1 MDDILRSINERHQL
15 YNAYA
20 TPQVD
25 PWQFVR
31 EQQYAPEDTAPNGFG
46 FGDYVSNAYANWQKN
61 RYSTIKDSAL
71 GEYVKADD
79 DQITIEQARDYL
91 QLDRVIQSNL
101 VQLQNDPYNAELNEQ
116 INQLTEQRDQLRDSY
131 DKLLNGGLWNSS
143 LNDRINNLIAR
154 QDFNG
159 AIELMT
165 NASLNDLQQQKDA
178 ALQSASEAQDN
189 IDEYD
194 DKITSDYYRRKS
206 EQPGMDITDIDT
218 WLYKLPGLMGSSA
231 ATLTQTL
238 ISTGGS
244 LAGYAAAGAIGGPVG
259 VTVGLLMGLATTIPA
274 TYSARQAESNAEL
287 YAAYKSKVQAA
298 VEDGKYSDQL
308 LKDAKAEMRKSG
320 EYTEEE
326 INNNDFVYDRL
337 LTGDIELNNIRFDK
351 DRIKSMEGTE
361 DVYNSNMALGVND
374 LVQTAISIVPFGKM
388 AKAVAPIGKLVSKG
402 GKLAENVS
410 KRIDDVAGFGIHGVE
425 SLPRLTRVRKT
436 LDLGGRI
443 MVTSGL
449 EGMEEGQQYLISQR
463 YLDNEFDPDSSI
475 GEAWFRNLGLGARA
489 LFAGLTPFD
498 PLYSDDEEFMENF
511 KGGALLGG
519 LMTGVVGGISTINDT
534 RKQVQADRLL
544 ASVFADKLD
553 QEDRVRKD
561 MLYSKMAK
569 GRKWD
574 RIEEAFTHLENLNLD
589 GLDTQM
595 VHEERERANKL
606 KNIATAPS
614 TIAEAALLKIDPRT
628 DDYDLYVALKDH
640 QTQLLDEAKQINAGA
655 ENSVSK
661 LINGQ
666 EFAQHVD
673 RLAIKIEDRY
683 KQAKQEVPAD
693 IRGALSSFI
702 EFKYRLDADK
712 AIIDQL
718 NSTETKAEDIEKHTP
733 YRTSKSDVI
742 EFKHIVNKDLSK
754 LQKQYD
760 EYTEWLK
767 NFGIK
772 EEDLSVTNIHQ
783 DLTDAVNNAAW
794 TRASQNKAQL
804 EFDIMDKLDPEGIR
818 AKMDKYKTG
827 QIKSEEFIQ
836 RLNDLES
843 GRQIERAVDEGVEVE
858 PEPESNDS
866 TFAEPTPQQEEPAS
880 EPAIEEQSSQ
890 EEQQQSEPEEITAIR
905 GRVTE
910 QRSSLFEQDGT
921 RQVLKKDTPYSEAY
935 AAATQLLEEDFKRD
949 HPNARKY
956 SDMIAK
962 NDLDNK
968 TGELNELKQEAID
981 LRDQM
986 EEELSDNG
994 ETKKAKEL
1002 HDKLVDTIERIR
1014 LNEFSIQA
1022 EQHRLSSPQYQ
1033 SQVVARGQEIS
1044 ALHQQA
1050 LDETEAQRQREIEQ
1064 AREQQIK
1071 RDQQANQ
1078 SVETKESQPIPPVQ
1092 EPDKT
1097 EPAKIEDIPSFAD
1110 IMGELAGDAA
1120 RDAMNQPVEQQP
1132 VQETQPVQPIQEIN
1146 QGQPLTY
1153 DPRLDPY
1160 SHQLVY
1166 KLTVPEQQ
1174 ADGSIRY
1181 VPARYQG
1188 MEEYLNND
1196 DFAEISA
1203 KPDFVE
1209 STRNTTEI
1217 VVRPYRHNNTGAVE
1231 NAIYVTFEYKGKK
1244 YAAIIPTVEYGLRR
1258 NFRSGRYSYEQQ
1270 QYMENNLRRLR
1281 DKITSLYE
1289 QVKKDSNLKLVP
1301 TTIRTNVGLLRNMK
1315 DENRQAIN
1323 RKLTELPFMLF
1334 KDPYQITPDNTRV
1347 SVSTGGRTGYV
1358 RYKDRITSANGMYMG
1373 GAYWE
1378 FDIPNKE
1385 GTGKITKRVLL
1396 NTRNFKGDRDIANL
1410 ILDLVLNN
1418 NNTYTDATGLQTQ
1431 ISPKS
1436 ILSFLVNYGKHTQA
1450 GNNQQRYTQHQLDK
1464 RVEKQFYTEDDGTM
1478 VIGPNRYSPSDLLT
1492 NEAVREQAIQYIM
1505 DNFHWHIDEKA
1516 LTQAY
1521 LGGGLQNPGKDH
1533 RFDGI
1538 EALLKSS
1545 GRDKLVILP
1554 GKIEFTLKDFGLMRD
1569 SNGQIV
1575 TDPNQP
1581 NGISELGWY
1590 IKEGIL
1596 LTDIADELWDANIYI
1611 DDVQL
1616 VDRNREQTIQEAEN
1630 KVEQAAKQSQV
1641 FDLPDG
1647 SGGRVQIDMDDIFSI
1662 LDGTKRKGP
1671 NMTTGAIEDPSL
1683 MQNQDKLNPEQ
1694 AKAWLEETLGI
1705 IPEITQSVIDIT
1717 EAGQAVVGRA
1727 TEDSILLSEEA
1738 PIGTEFHEAWHR
1750 VSQLVISDRER
1761 TKLYKQFNNKH
1772 KTALSDVEIDE
1783 VLAEQFREFMVN
1795 DSARYDFRTKNW
1807 FKRIWNFIRLWART
1821 GQYGLARIYSNIN
1834 RGKYYGLQPNQQN
1847 VERFRRI
1854 YTEGPNLSINGVE
1867 LQNITTIKQLNSITS
1882 SLTYAFFRT
1891 SFTNNNYLD
1900 YTDIDP
1906 REMRFD
1912 RLKLILEAQYTKT
1925 PNPVLKEVIDKFET
1939 VFVPRVASNLKQL
1952 GIRAIDRNEEDTIT
1966 NIEEGAEGVK
1976 IGEHTI
1982 ESMNISV
1989 KDNAPAE
1996 VKFFFQTIPAYIRD
2010 VDGQMIADIDPYTHF
2025 ANFVD
2030 PRIAWINILKD
2041 LHGCRTLT
2049 SMVSKIATKAQ
2060 QGDPFYSAL
2069 LVKLNT
2075 LIKQSVSDDPDI
2087 ATKAEATL
2095 TKLETVITCDINNF
2109 VTVAVNKDRDTDAV
2123 TFVLKDNTVDT
2134 RAISYPKV
2142 WSQYLFNNSRLFKYQ
2157 DDKVVAYSNDTK
2169 HQLDVL
2175 IKNVNKLRD
2184 AFIKNRGILDNNGK
2198 QVDLHNPANLDR
2210 LKDVVVTYF
2219 NTAGIGID
2227 KATINNMLSSGIY
2240 GNPSSSAYE
2249 LMNNFMTSTASF
2261 GGVTKFI
2268 QVLNSIQS
2276 AIKNDGTVGTITING
2291 AAVEPTEIWNNIG
2304 FVKELANFYASTH
2317 ATERSLSH
2325 IGPDNSSYYLVSQ
2338 NNFAKDR
2345 IAELRED
2352 QETVDQLN
2360 AVVYNQHSIVL
2371 DSINKGNKD
2380 LNIETFINFKDNT
2393 SHDTGRD
2400 YFGITDREDYLAK
2413 MTAVLNDRL
2422 IFPTV
2427 ADKKTYHFIRGVK
2440 LPHERIRFNR
2450 TDRGTFIQ
2458 YGDQALDI
2466 LLGYCED
2473 ELNRVELTLRQID
2486 DNPDHVKII
2495 DGKEVHINEDGSIN
2509 DDWLEP
2515 SRRIKNYHTP
2525 NKWKDANGKTHTIEG
2540 NGARF
2545 LFLTGIYTAERTAD
2559 GKVKA
2564 KFVSFNDPKKSA
2576 LENLQ
2581 TAKDYFFNASPETKK
2596 AFLNS
2601 ILNKRIKE
2609 EVETAKQYGLL
2620 TSNDNNDIW
2629 SIRNSLFD
2637 TNQVASRR
2645 NYYQQIDPT
2654 NAEGYAVYDLL
2665 ADYTI
2670 NSIISV
2676 MEVEKLFSGDPAYYK
2691 VQYNQYGPVDT
2702 SIDKIKRLGALTS
2715 TGLNNRLD
2723 FNFDPIDD
2731 EYTVAELKDHEIA
2744 ERQYFELEQ
2753 MFTRGSIKE
2762 TIQELEGEEA
2772 WNEVKDLKIEEIE
2785 KKYPDAVKWARIAA
2799 KKDVAG
2805 YKEGINVAD
2814 AAVYISP
2821 NMARN
2826 LLRMRGVW
2834 SPEIKQAF
2842 DILTNPDTADRWDSD
2857 PELYAKANK
2866 VVLNAMKYVAFGTR
2880 FNEIPGLGIP
2890 YFNKMALFPL
2900 FKSIATGDMKAL
2912 YDRMVDETNPIDMVL
2927 FNSAVK
2933 AGSRDPQKAYRQAKD
2948 GEIELKDGQTVLS
2961 AELTNELSLDRE
2973 YKLGNFNLLTT
2984 YKQKYKY
2991 IRQQLET
2998 NPHTH
3003 AEQMVGTQFMKV
3015 NLSNLRMG
3023 DMYGREGDQVTGQ
3036 EIKNTVM
3043 NGLNELSNRAKAQ
3056 MEEELLNADG
3066 SVNQNK
3072 LRADILRSAEDS
3084 DMDDNVISGL
3094 ADPNTP
3100 LDAISNNKFLES
3112 RYISR
3117 VNKDIVDVHMPGGAF
3132 IQRSAFGLEATS
3144 LDVVSERM
3152 INDGKPLLTVNET
3165 DGSMDSVVSINL
3177 FKHMI
3182 PGYKKMTFRQ
3192 ARKWLL
3198 DHNIIGPNAEAVAI
3212 GYRIP
3217 TQSVASI
3224 SALRFVDVMPE
3235 IMADTIVL
3243 PESFTKQ
3250 TGSDFDIDKLYI
3262 ARYSFDNEGKII
3274 HDDSTDSIKNDILK
3288 AYMRV
3293 LLTKDN
3299 MQQLRGSIDTA
3310 TGDVKDVLAD
3320 IQSSSAKEV
3329 VQPMSVYTPTYQEAR
3344 KAEYTQGKAGIGPFA
3359 LNNAHHILTQLTK
3372 LHMISNDFTEALQLT
3387 DLGRITDYPTVG
3399 QIKGNRIL
3407 DWLSAMI
3414 NAFVDI
3420 AKDPYIVQLNVN
3432 AWTYNMASF
3441 LLRTGKGKLTFYF
3454 LCQPILKE
3462 MAEAVL
3468 KTKGK
3473 YGVDRT
3479 KTPSQLEKEA
3489 IESVLDKYDP
3499 DKRLR
3504 KKYKYII
3511 KDAGRAAYEY
3521 RDLFTTFID
3530 EDSNES
3536 SRLRENLFRKEGKP
3550 SSYKNSIAEEQIRMY
3565 YAWEALK
3572 PYADALANLVKYSK
3586 IDTKKTGKSFAE
3598 QEIYYN
3604 GMIAME
3610 QDEHFAEGEITKF
3623 YDSTFIR
3630 VKTDNAIPFGRKLF
3644 SNMLFRCT
3652 NSFSDQKNAMLSLLG
3667 RKDNANATLLKP
3679 IIAGMEAEIKSKFFN
3694 NFVSTNNI
3702 DVKGMFT
3709 GKRSMAKR
3717 IDNFKQGILK
3727 GNPKLSHLL
3736 TNGEINNDF
3745 VNYLIPH
3752 ISKTNGLD
3760 FIDASMLLDVD
3771 QASANN
3777 LINYWRELIDD
3788 PNPDISQLFKDL
3800 VIYAFYTSG
3809 DNPTM
3814 NAFFQ
3819 YVPNSYKQQIGYTEF
3834 ISKELHNFTNDATK
3848 IDRNDVFLNNWQ
3860 NDKLVKP
3867 VDFYDRK
3874 GNALKSISYNGR
3886 VPNIV
3891 FGIRYNR
3898 NTAAIRPTNWIT
3910 IGNSKYPVFPP
3921 YIKYHD
3927 SKAYDI
3933 HNWHVYSLIGY
3944 EQIRT
3949 DEGREFAPVY
3959 GLVSK
3964 KGFKKNGNTIVEY
3977 GNETQFDFNKE
3988 QVWDYA
3994 QAMNNKG
4001 QLVQMFPQQFRKFI
4015 VNDITRM
4022 RPITDLA
4029 SYQNMNYALVEQ
4041 DRVLDDVRD
4050 DEYDWDSDDNSAPL
4064 NEANEEFV
4072 VDELTNIIDE
4082 QLSNYLDNI
4091 MELDPQIRQ
4100 QRMNELRQQILN
4112 RMQTENPSTHDELA
4126 DLITDSIR
4134 QINEIGRVEQTHNET
4149 LEVLGGVTD
4158 PNANSEM
4165 KDAVEVAQKGIT
4177 FESALSTVNPIFTQE
4192 EIDQIKQ
4199 GLNGKNLKVMSVSR
4213 YTDPAFFAREI
4224 IKFLE
4229 ENAKKPFTDP
4239 TRVNAIELWTKHD
4252 GEPIQQ
4258 ILQACKKYKVAPMV
4272 SFSITTLGN
4281 TPLEQGVLDYK
4292 TLLQLIQ
4299 KLVESGDLDPRTTT
4313 IRIDPILPGYTNTDN
4328 IKEVVNI
4335 GKSMGIR
4342 KYVTSLVQSYG
4353 YLDGTPNDRKVTT
4366 GINTA
4371 LAKAGQTYDWDE
4383 YYGRISYGQNKGK
4396 INFKPKQ
4403 QYIDQIGEVLLEI
4416 NSDPEIELETCSF
4429 TIKGLKASACLDP
4442 LIIERVTGVSVTR
4455 PDGTYDRDTSR
4466 PECMCYGCHGD
4477 KFRWN
4482 EKQCFSS
4489 CAYCY
4494 AAHSG
4499 DSNFR
4504 YYNEDGTLKNR
4515 PLTRVSGQFI
4525 DNQQSI
4531 QSISQVEYAD
4541 YINTQQAI
4549 QQAIESLNELV
4560 DEGTITGDDVT
4571 RFQQMLNDER
4581 PSTVEEV
4588 KGLFNKFICNL

>member
-1 MDDILRSINERHQL
+1 MPDIYNNDIVQSIRQRNSMYSMYTSPQWDYTTYQNEISNQPADVAPDD
-15 YNAYA
+15 
-20 TPQVD
+20 
-25 PWQFVR
+25 
-31 EQQYAPEDTAPNGFG
+31 FG
-46 FGDYVSNAYANWQKN
+46 FGDYTSNAYANWQKN

-71 GEYVKADD
+71 GEYVMADE
-79 DQITIEQARDYL
+79 DQVTLQQARDYL
-91 QLDRVIQSNL
+91 QLDRALRNSL
-101 VQLQNDPYNAELNEQ
+101 AQLQQDPYNEQLNQ
-116 INQLTEQRDQLRDSY
+116 RVNDLTEQRNQYQQSY
-131 DKLLNGGLWNSS
+131 NKLLSGNLWDSS
-143 LNDRINNLIAR
+143 ISDQVNAQIYAGNVDR
-154 QDFNG
+154 
-159 AIELMT
+159 AIELM
-165 NASLNDLQQQKDA
+165 NKLSLETIQQKKDN
-178 ALQSASEAQDN
+178 ALQRAQEAQDN

-194 DKITSDYYRRKS
+194 AKITSDYYRRKS
-206 EQPGMDITDIDT
+206 EEPGMDITDIDT

-231 ATLTQTL
+231 ATLATD
-238 ISTGGS
+238 IASGVAASGAY
-244 LAGYAAAGAIGGPVG
+244 LAATALGGPIG
-259 VTVGLLMGLATTIPA
+259 WGVGLLGAGISIANTI
-274 TYSARQAESNAEL
+274 YSRRQESKSEV
-287 YAAYKSKVQAA
+287 YSAYKSKVQAA
-298 VEDGKYSDQL
+298 AENGKYADKL
-308 LKDAKAEMRKSG
+308 LKDAKAQMRALG
-320 EYTEEE
+320 EYTEEQ
-326 INNNDFVYDRL
+326 INDDDFVYDRL
-337 LTGDIELNNIRFDK
+337 ITGDIQVNDIRFDK
-351 DRIKSMEGTE
+351 DRITSMQGME
-361 DVYNSNMALGVND
+361 DIWTSNMALSGVD
-374 LVQTAISIVPFGKM
+374 IAQTAISVIPIGKM
-388 AKAVAPIGKLVSKG
+388 LKAVAPIGKLANWG
-402 GKLAENVS
+402 GGVAEQVS
-410 KRIDDVAGFGIHGVE
+410 KRLDDVAAFGIENVGQ
-425 SLPRLTRVRKT
+425 LPRLTAVRHAM
-436 LDLGGRI
+436 DLGGRI
-443 MVTSGL
+443 LITSGL
-449 EGMEEGQQYLISQR
+449 EGMEEGQQYMISQR
-463 YLDNEFDPDSSI
+463 YLNNEFDPDPNI
-475 GEAWFRNLGLGARA
+475 GKAWVRNIGLGARS
-489 LFAGLTPFD
+489 LFAALTPFD
-498 PLYSDDEEFMENF
+498 PVYSDDEEFMENF
-511 KGGALLGG
+511 KGGAILGG
-519 LMTGVVGGISTINDT
+519 LMSGVMGSISTIADART
-534 RKQVQADRLL
+534 QMRADRLV
-544 ASVFADKLD
+544 ASALADKTY
-553 QEDRVRKD
+553 QEDLIRKD
-561 MLYSKMAK
+561 MLYAEAIKNN
-569 GRKWD
+569 KWD
-574 RIEEAFTHLENLNLD
+574 NIEAAFDHLEQLNLKD
-589 GLDTQM
+589 IDSQM
-595 VHEERERANKL
+595 IREEKERANTI
-606 KNIATAPS
+606 KNLATSPKMLGTAS
-614 TIAEAALLKIDPRT
+614 LMDIDPRT
-628 DDYDLYVALKDH
+628 EDYDLYVALYDH
-640 QTQLLDEAKQINAGA
+640 YGRLTEEANEHRQQATDKVTDILLSQDSQKHTADVINRITAKYQQPEDVTLLAQIQQDLQD
-655 ENSVSK
+655 VIRHK
-661 LINGQ
+661 YYLDQ
-666 EFAQHVD
+666 AQ
-673 RLAIKIEDRY
+673 AIKDE
-683 KQAKQEVPAD
+683 
-693 IRGALSSFI
+693 
-702 EFKYRLDADK
+702 LDSTADK
-712 AIIDQL
+712 LADL
-718 NSTETKAEDIEKHTP
+718 EKHTGI
-733 YRTSKSDVI
+733 RTSKADVVSFAHLLNI
-742 EFKHIVNKDLSK
+742 D
-754 LQKQYD
+754 
-760 EYTEWLK
+760 LK
-767 NFGIK
+767 NAKEDLDARLKALRNIGVT
-772 EEDLSVTNIHQ
+772 EEDLSVPTMHQ
-783 DLTDAVNNAAW
+783 DLSDAIRDQIYSELDEA
-794 TRASQNKAQL
+794 RAQS
-804 EFDIMDKLDPEGIR
+804 EFAFFDKLDKNAILS
-818 AKMDKYKTG
+818 KMDKYRG
-827 QIKSEEFIQ
+827 AQMRSEEFIQ
-836 RLNDLES
+836 RLNDAVS
-843 GRQIERAVDEGVEVE
+843 GKSVERAIDEGVEVE
-858 PEPESNDS
+858 PESEANSS
-866 TFAEPTPQQEEPAS
+866 AFAEPISQQEEQAS
-880 EPAIEEQSSQ
+880 EPTTNAPESYIPEGTVNIQDDV
-890 EEQQQSEPEEITAIR
+890 QQQEKYKEEFVETAIKR
-905 GRVTE
+905 R
-910 QRSSLFEQDGT
+910 QD
-921 RQVLKKDTPYSEAY
+921 
-935 AAATQLLEEDFKRD
+935 
-949 HPNARKY
+949 
-956 SDMIAK
+956 
-962 NDLDNK
+962 
-968 TGELNELKQEAID
+968 
-981 LRDQM
+981 
-986 EEELSDNG
+986 
-994 ETKKAKEL
+994 
-1002 HDKLVDTIERIR
+1002 
-1014 LNEFSIQA
+1014 
-1022 EQHRLSSPQYQ
+1022 SPQYKAQ
-1033 SQVVARGQEIS
+1033 LAAREQEIS
-1044 ALHQQA
+1044 YLHQQA
-1050 LDETEAQRQREIEQ
+1050 LDEAEAQRQKEIEQ
-1064 AREQQIK
+1064 AREQQTK
-1071 RDQQANQ
+1071 QDQPANKP
-1078 SVETKESQPIPPVQ
+1078 VETKESHPIPPVQ

-1097 EPAKIEDIPSFAD
+1097 EPAKVEDVPSLAD
-1110 IMGELAGDAA
+1110 LMGELAGDAA
-1120 RDAMNQPVEQQP
+1120 RDAMNQPIEQPQQP
-1132 VQETQPVQPIQEIN
+1132 VQGTQPEQPTQEVN
-1146 QGQPLTY
+1146 QGEPLTY

-1174 ADGSIRY
+1174 ADGSVRY

-1188 MEEYLNND
+1188 MEDYLNNED
-1196 DFAEISA
+1196 LALISA
-1203 KPDFVE
+1203 KPDFIQQFM
-1209 STRNTTEI
+1209 STVEI
-1217 VVRPYRHNNTGAVE
+1217 VVRPYRHANSTTVE
-1231 NAIYVTFEYKGKK
+1231 DAIYAIFEYNGRK
-1244 YAAIIPTVEYGLRR
+1244 YAAAIPTVEYGLRR
-1258 NFRSGRYSYEQQ
+1258 NFRNGRFSYEQQ
-1270 QYMENNLRRLR
+1270 QYMENNLRKLR
-1281 DKITSLYE
+1281 NKIINLYE
-1289 QVKKDSNLKLVP
+1289 QVKKNPNLKVVP
-1301 TTIRTNVGLLRNMK
+1301 TTARTNVGLLRNRK
-1315 DENRQAIN
+1315 DKNGQAIN
-1323 RKLTELPFMLF
+1323 RKLTELPFMPF

-1385 GTGKITKRVLL
+1385 GTSKITKRVLL
-1396 NTRNFKGDRDIANL
+1396 NTRNFKGDRDVANL

-1431 ISPKS
+1431 MSPKS
-1436 ILSFLVNYGKHTQA
+1436 ILGFLVNYGKHTQA
-1450 GNNQQRYTQHQLDK
+1450 GNDQQRYTQHQLDK
-1464 RVEKQFYTEDDGTM
+1464 RVEKQFYTEDDGTI
-1478 VIGPNRYSPSDLLT
+1478 VIGPNRYSPNDLLS

-1554 GKIEFTLKDFGLMRD
+1554 GKIEFTLKDFGLIRN

-1575 TDPNQP
+1575 DDPNQP
-1581 NGISELGWY
+1581 RGISELGWY
-1590 IKEGIL
+1590 IKEGVL

-1616 VDRNREQTIQEAEN
+1616 IDRNREQTIQEAEN

-1705 IPEITQSVIDIT
+1705 TPEITQSVIDIT

-1761 TKLYKQFNNKH
+1761 TKLYKQFNKKH

-1795 DSARYDFRTKNW
+1795 DAARYDFRTKNW

-1891 SFTNNNYLD
+1891 SFTDNNYLD

-1906 REMRFD
+1906 TEMRFD

-1939 VFVPRVASNLKQL
+1939 VFAPRVASKLKQL

-1982 ESMNISV
+1982 ESMNISI

-2041 LHGCRTLT
+2041 LHGCRTL
-2049 SMVSKIATKAQ
+2049 SSIASKIANKAQ

-2075 LIKQSVSDDPDI
+2075 LIKQSASDDPDV

-2123 TFVLKDNTVDT
+2123 TFALKDNTVDT

-2249 LMNNFMTSTASF
+2249 LMNNFMTSTANF

-2360 AVVYNQHSIVL
+2360 TVVYNQHSIIL

-2948 GEIELKDGQTVLS
+2948 SEIELKDGQTVLS
-2961 AELTNELSLDRE
+2961 AELTNELALDRE

-3036 EIKNTVM
+3036 EIKDTVM

-3165 DGSMDSVVSINL
+3165 DGSMDSVISINL

-3192 ARKWLL
+3192 ARQWLL
-3198 DHNIIGPNAEAVAI
+3198 DRNIIGPNAEAVAI

-3250 TGSDFDIDKLYI
+3250 TGSD
-3262 ARYSFDNEGKII
+3262 
-3274 HDDSTDSIKNDILK
+3274 
-3288 AYMRV
+3288 
-3293 LLTKDN
+3293 
-3299 MQQLRGSIDTA
+3299 
-3310 TGDVKDVLAD
+3310 
-3320 IQSSSAKEV
+3320 
-3329 VQPMSVYTPTYQEAR
+3329 
-3344 KAEYTQGKAGIGPFA
+3344 
-3359 LNNAHHILTQLTK
+3359 
-3372 LHMISNDFTEALQLT
+3372 
-3387 DLGRITDYPTVG
+3387 
-3399 QIKGNRIL
+3399 
-3407 DWLSAMI
+3407 
-3414 NAFVDI
+3414 
-3420 AKDPYIVQLNVN
+3420 
-3432 AWTYNMASF
+3432 
-3441 LLRTGKGKLTFYF
+3441 
-3454 LCQPILKE
+3454 
-3462 MAEAVL
+3462 
-3468 KTKGK
+3468 
-3473 YGVDRT
+3473 
-3479 KTPSQLEKEA
+3479 
-3489 IESVLDKYDP
+3489 
-3499 DKRLR
+3499 
-3504 KKYKYII
+3504 
-3511 KDAGRAAYEY
+3511 
-3521 RDLFTTFID
+3521 
-3530 EDSNES
+3530 
-3536 SRLRENLFRKEGKP
+3536 
-3550 SSYKNSIAEEQIRMY
+3550 
-3565 YAWEALK
+3565 
-3572 PYADALANLVKYSK
+3572 
-3586 IDTKKTGKSFAE
+3586 
-3598 QEIYYN
+3598 
-3604 GMIAME
+3604 
-3610 QDEHFAEGEITKF
+3610 
-3623 YDSTFIR
+3623 
-3630 VKTDNAIPFGRKLF
+3630 
-3644 SNMLFRCT
+3644 
-3652 NSFSDQKNAMLSLLG
+3652 
-3667 RKDNANATLLKP
+3667 
-3679 IIAGMEAEIKSKFFN
+3679 
-3694 NFVSTNNI
+3694 
-3702 DVKGMFT
+3702 
-3709 GKRSMAKR
+3709 
-3717 IDNFKQGILK
+3717 
-3727 GNPKLSHLL
+3727 
-3736 TNGEINNDF
+3736 
-3745 VNYLIPH
+3745 
-3752 ISKTNGLD
+3752 
-3760 FIDASMLLDVD
+3760 
-3771 QASANN
+3771 
-3777 LINYWRELIDD
+3777 
-3788 PNPDISQLFKDL
+3788 
-3800 VIYAFYTSG
+3800 
-3809 DNPTM
+3809 
-3814 NAFFQ
+3814 
-3819 YVPNSYKQQIGYTEF
+3819 
-3834 ISKELHNFTNDATK
+3834 
-3848 IDRNDVFLNNWQ
+3848 
-3860 NDKLVKP
+3860 
-3867 VDFYDRK
+3867 
-3874 GNALKSISYNGR
+3874 
-3886 VPNIV
+3886 
-3891 FGIRYNR
+3891 
-3898 NTAAIRPTNWIT
+3898 
-3910 IGNSKYPVFPP
+3910 
-3921 YIKYHD
+3921 
-3927 SKAYDI
+3927 
-3933 HNWHVYSLIGY
+3933 
-3944 EQIRT
+3944 
-3949 DEGREFAPVY
+3949 
-3959 GLVSK
+3959 
-3964 KGFKKNGNTIVEY
+3964 
-3977 GNETQFDFNKE
+3977 
-3988 QVWDYA
+3988 
-3994 QAMNNKG
+3994 
-4001 QLVQMFPQQFRKFI
+4001 
-4015 VNDITRM
+4015 
-4022 RPITDLA
+4022 
-4029 SYQNMNYALVEQ
+4029 
-4041 DRVLDDVRD
+4041 
-4050 DEYDWDSDDNSAPL
+4050 
-4064 NEANEEFV
+4064 
-4072 VDELTNIIDE
+4072 
-4082 QLSNYLDNI
+4082 
-4091 MELDPQIRQ
+4091 
-4100 QRMNELRQQILN
+4100 
-4112 RMQTENPSTHDELA
+4112 
-4126 DLITDSIR
+4126 
-4134 QINEIGRVEQTHNET
+4134 
-4149 LEVLGGVTD
+4149 
-4158 PNANSEM
+4158 
-4165 KDAVEVAQKGIT
+4165 
-4177 FESALSTVNPIFTQE
+4177 
-4192 EIDQIKQ
+4192 
-4199 GLNGKNLKVMSVSR
+4199 SVSE
-4213 YTDPAFFAREI
+4213 F
-4224 IKFLE
+4224 
-4229 ENAKKPFTDP
+4229 
-4239 TRVNAIELWTKHD
+4239 
-4252 GEPIQQ
+4252 EP
-4258 ILQACKKYKVAPMV
+4258 V
-4272 SFSITTLGN
+4272 
-4281 TPLEQGVLDYK
+4281 
-4292 TLLQLIQ
+4292 
-4299 KLVESGDLDPRTTT
+4299 
-4313 IRIDPILPGYTNTDN
+4313 
-4328 IKEVVNI
+4328 
-4335 GKSMGIR
+4335 
-4342 KYVTSLVQSYG
+4342 
-4353 YLDGTPNDRKVTT
+4353 
-4366 GINTA
+4366 
-4371 LAKAGQTYDWDE
+4371 
-4383 YYGRISYGQNKGK
+4383 
-4396 INFKPKQ
+4396 
-4403 QYIDQIGEVLLEI
+4403 
-4416 NSDPEIELETCSF
+4416 
-4429 TIKGLKASACLDP
+4429 
-4442 LIIERVTGVSVTR
+4442 
-4455 PDGTYDRDTSR
+4455 
-4466 PECMCYGCHGD
+4466 
-4477 KFRWN
+4477 
-4482 EKQCFSS
+4482 
-4489 CAYCY
+4489 
-4494 AAHSG
+4494 
-4499 DSNFR
+4499 
-4504 YYNEDGTLKNR
+4504 
-4515 PLTRVSGQFI
+4515 
-4525 DNQQSI
+4525 
-4531 QSISQVEYAD
+4531 
-4541 YINTQQAI
+4541 
-4549 QQAIESLNELV
+4549 
-4560 DEGTITGDDVT
+4560 
-4571 RFQQMLNDER
+4571 
-4581 PSTVEEV
+4581 
-4588 KGLFNKFICNL
+4588 

>member
-1 MDDILRSINERHQL
+1 MPDINNNDIVQSIRQRNSMYSMYTSPQWDYTAYQNAISNQPADVAPDD
-15 YNAYA
+15 
-20 TPQVD
+20 
-25 PWQFVR
+25 
-31 EQQYAPEDTAPNGFG
+31 FG

-79 DQITIEQARDYL
+79 DQITVEQARDYL
-91 QLDRVIQSNL
+91 QLDRAIRTSL
-101 VQLQNDPYNAELNEQ
+101 TQLQNDPYNVELNER
-116 INQLTEQRDQLRDSY
+116 INQLTEQRDQLKSSY

-159 AIELMT
+159 VIELMT

-178 ALQSASEAQDN
+178 ALQDASEAQDN
-189 IDEYD
+189 IDEYN

-231 ATLTQTL
+231 ATLTQTV

-244 LAGYAAAGAIGGPVG
+244 LAAYAAAGAIGGPVG
-259 VTVGLLMGLATTIPA
+259 IAVGILGGLAATIPT
-274 TYSARQAESNAEL
+274 TYIARQAESNAEL

-298 VEDGKYSDQL
+298 VEDGKYDKQL
-308 LKDAKAEMRKSG
+308 LKDAKTEMRKSG

-326 INNNDFVYDRL
+326 INNDDFVYDRL
-337 LTGDIELNNIRFDK
+337 LTGDIQLNNIRFDK

-388 AKAVAPIGKLVSKG
+388 AKAVAPIGKLISKG
-402 GKLAENVS
+402 GKLAKNIS

-443 MVTSGL
+443 IITSGL

-463 YLDNEFDPDSSI
+463 YLNDEFDPDSSI

-519 LMTGVVGGISTINDT
+519 LMTGVTGGISTIIDT
-534 RKQVQADRLL
+534 RRQVQTDRLL

-569 GRKWD
+569 SKKWD

-595 VHEERERANKL
+595 VSEERKRANKL

-614 TIAEAALLKIDPRT
+614 TIAEAVLLNIDPRT

-640 QTQLLDEAKQINAGA
+640 QTQLLDEARNINTEA
-655 ENSVSK
+655 ENNVSK
-661 LINGQ
+661 FINSQ

-673 RLAIKIEDRY
+673 KLATKIEEKY
-683 KQAKQEVPAD
+683 KQANQEVPSD
-693 IRGALSSFI
+693 LRSGLTSFI

-718 NSTETKAEDIEKHTP
+718 NSTEAKAEDIEKHTP
-733 YRTSKSDVI
+733 YRTSKSDII
-742 EFKHIVNKDLSK
+742 EFKHIVNKDLSE
-754 LQKQYD
+754 LQKPYD
-760 EYTEWLK
+760 EYLEWLK
-767 NFGIK
+767 QFDIK
-772 EEDLSVTNIHQ
+772 EEDLFVTNIHQ
-783 DLTDAVNNAAW
+783 DLTNAVSNAAW
-794 TRASQNKAQL
+794 ARASQNKAQL
-804 EFDIMDKLDPEGIR
+804 EFDIMDKLDLEGIR

-843 GRQIERAVDEGVEVE
+843 GKYAERTIDEGIEVE
-858 PEPESNDS
+858 PEPEPAS
-866 TFAEPTPQQEEPAS
+866 TITPEVSQEHKPQQLTKTS
-880 EPAIEEQSSQ
+880 
-890 EEQQQSEPEEITAIR
+890 EEQQPTTEQKKEGVEITTKYDDR
-905 GRVTE
+905 GSKIDTYDYYKKTKSGEVKKVTRGGKRITLNDLKEAVTE
-910 QRSSLFEQDGT
+910 DYAEALENIEPGELIISLKRVVSSPDGRPIRADVLINGEEQTYAITKIPGDETSEQRARDEQKQYNE
-921 RQVLKKDTPYSEAY
+921 RKKQEKKQREY
-935 AAATQLLEEDFKRD
+935 AAATQLLEDDFKQD
-949 HPNARKY
+949 HP
-956 SDMIAK
+956 
-962 NDLDNK
+962 
-968 TGELNELKQEAID
+968 
-981 LRDQM
+981 
-986 EEELSDNG
+986 
-994 ETKKAKEL
+994 
-1002 HDKLVDTIERIR
+1002 
-1014 LNEFSIQA
+1014 
-1022 EQHRLSSPQYQ
+1022 
-1033 SQVVARGQEIS
+1033 QEIS
-1044 ALHQQA
+1044 TLRQQA
-1050 LDETEAQRQREIEQ
+1050 LDETEAQRQKEVEQ
-1064 AREQQIK
+1064 AREQQTK
-1071 RDQQANQ
+1071 QDQQANKP
-1078 SVETKESQPIPPVQ
+1078 VETKESQPIPPVQ

-1097 EPAKIEDIPSFAD
+1097 EPAKVEDIPSFAD
-1110 IMGELAGDAA
+1110 LMGELAGDAA
-1120 RDAMNQPVEQQP
+1120 RDAMNQPTQQPLQQQDQEALAFLQKEPQGSIENWTTAEHFNRNLEHTQKEILKRRARGVFEKSNSTHQDMHDAVVSNTFKTTAPMPVLRYLEKLLDYVHEGRISIDQAMSKFESLFFPDYQPTQP
-1132 VQETQPVQPIQEIN
+1132 VQEVNQEE
-1146 QGQPLTY
+1146 PLTY

-1166 KLTVPEQQ
+1166 KLTVPERQ
-1174 ADGSIRY
+1174 ADGSVRY

-1188 MEEYLNND
+1188 MEEYLNNED
-1196 DFAEISA
+1196 LALISA
-1203 KPDFVE
+1203 KPDFIQQFINTVE
-1209 STRNTTEI
+1209 L
-1217 VVRPYRHNNTGAVE
+1217 VVKPYRHANSTIVE
-1231 NAIYVTFEYKGKK
+1231 DAIYAVFEYNGKK
-1244 YAAIIPTVEYGLRR
+1244 YAAAIPTVEYGLRR
-1258 NFRSGRYSYEQQ
+1258 NFRNGKFSYEQQ
-1270 QYMENNLRRLR
+1270 QYMESNLRKLR
-1281 DKITSLYE
+1281 NKIISLHE
-1289 QVKKDSNLKLVP
+1289 QVKKNPNLKVVP
-1301 TTIRTNVGLLRNMK
+1301 TTARTNVGLLRNRK
-1315 DENRQAIN
+1315 DENGQAIN
-1323 RKLTELPFMLF
+1323 RKLTDLPFLPY

-1347 SVSTGGRTGYV
+1347 SVSTGGRNGYI
-1358 RYKDRITSANGMYMG
+1358 RYKDRITSANGTYMG

-1450 GNNQQRYTQHQLDK
+1450 GNDQQRYTQHQLDK
-1464 RVEKQFYTEDDGTM
+1464 RVEKQFYTEDDGTI

-1492 NEAVREQAIQYIM
+1492 NESVREQAIQYIM

-1521 LGGGLQNPGKDH
+1521 LGGGLQNPSKDH
-1533 RFDGI
+1533 RFDGV

-1545 GRDKLVILP
+1545 GKDKLVILP

-1575 TDPNQP
+1575 NDPNQP

-1590 IKEGIL
+1590 IKEGVL

-1630 KVEQAAKQSQV
+1630 KVEQATKQSQV

-1671 NMTTGAIEDPSL
+1671 NMTTEAAEDPSL

-1705 IPEITQSVIDIT
+1705 TPEITQSVIDVT

-1727 TEDSILLSEEA
+1727 TEDSILLSEQA

-1750 VSQLVISDRER
+1750 VSQLVISDKER
-1761 TKLYKQFNNKH
+1761 TKLYKQFNKKH
-1772 KTALSDVEIDE
+1772 KTTLSDVEIDE
-1783 VLAEQFREFMVN
+1783 ILAEQFREFMVD
-1795 DSARYDFRTKNW
+1795 DSTKYDFRTKNW
-1807 FKRIWNFIRLWART
+1807 FRRIWDFIKLWART

-1834 RGKYYGLQPNQQN
+1834 RGKYYGLQPNRQN

-1867 LQNITTIKQLNSITS
+1867 LQNITTIKQLNSITN

-1891 SFTNNNYLD
+1891 SFTDNNYLD
-1900 YTDIDP
+1900 YTDVDP

-1925 PNPVLKEVIDKFET
+1925 PNSVLKEVIDKFDT
-1939 VFVPRVASNLKQL
+1939 VFAPRVASKLKQL

-1966 NIEEGAEGVK
+1966 DIEEGAEGVK

-1982 ESMNISV
+1982 ESMNISI

-2041 LHGCRTLT
+2041 LHGCRTL
-2049 SMVSKIATKAQ
+2049 SSIVSKVATKAQ

-2075 LIKQSVSDDPDI
+2075 LIKQSASSDLYA

-2123 TFVLKDNTVDT
+2123 TFALKDNTVDT
-2134 RAISYPKV
+2134 RAIAYPKV
-2142 WSQYLFNNSRLFKYQ
+2142 WSQYLFNNSRLFRYQ
-2157 DDKVVAYSNDTK
+2157 DDKVVAYSKDTK
-2169 HQLDVL
+2169 HQLDTL

-2198 QVDLHNPANLDR
+2198 QVDLHNPVNLDR
-2210 LKDVVVTYF
+2210 LKDIIVTYF
-2219 NTAGIGID
+2219 NAAGIGID
-2227 KATINNMLSSGIY
+2227 KATINNMLASGIY
-2240 GNPSSSAYE
+2240 GNSSYSAYE
-2249 LMNNFMTSTASF
+2249 LMNNFMTSTANF

-2291 AAVEPTEIWNNIG
+2291 ASVEPTEIWNNIG

-2345 IAELRED
+2345 VAELRED

-2360 AVVYNQHSIVL
+2360 AVVYNQHSIIL
-2371 DSINKGNKD
+2371 DSINHGNKD

-2413 MTAVLNDRL
+2413 MTAVLNDRI

-2450 TDRGTFIQ
+2450 TDNGTFIQ

-2486 DNPDHVKII
+2486 DNPNHIKII

-2545 LFLTGIYTAERTAD
+2545 LFLTGIYTAERQAD
-2559 GKVKA
+2559 GKVKL
-2564 KFVSFNDPKKSA
+2564 KFVSFNNPKKTA

-2601 ILNKRIKE
+2601 ILNKRIRE

-2620 TSNDNNDIW
+2620 TANDSNDIW
-2629 SIRNSLFD
+2629 SIRNALLD

-2645 NYYQQIDPT
+2645 DYYQQIDPT

-2670 NSIISV
+2670 NTIISV

-2691 VQYNQYGPVDT
+2691 VQYNEYGPTDT

-2723 FNFDPIDD
+2723 FSFDPIDD

-2753 MFTRGSIKE
+2753 LFTRGSIKE

-2772 WNEVKDLKIEEIE
+2772 WNQVKDLKIEEIE
-2785 KKYPDAVKWARIAA
+2785 KKYPEAVKWAKIAA
-2799 KKDVAG
+2799 KKDVEG

-2948 GEIELKDGQTVLS
+2948 SEIELKDGQTVLS
-2961 AELTNELSLDRE
+2961 AEITNELALDRE

-3015 NLSNLRMG
+3015 DLSNLRMG
-3023 DMYGREGDQVTGQ
+3023 DMYGKEGDQVTGQ
-3036 EIKNTVM
+3036 EIKDTVM
-3043 NGLNELSNRAKAQ
+3043 NGLNELSNRAKAK
-3056 MEEELLNADG
+3056 MEQELLNEDG

-3112 RYISR
+3112 RYTARI
-3117 VNKDIVDVHMPGGAF
+3117 NKEIVDVHMPGGAF

-3144 LDVVSERM
+3144 LDVVTERM

-3165 DGSMDSVVSINL
+3165 DGSMDSVISINL

-3192 ARKWLL
+3192 ARQWLL

-3250 TGSDFDIDKLYI
+3250 TGSDFD
-3262 ARYSFDNEGKII
+3262 
-3274 HDDSTDSIKNDILK
+3274 
-3288 AYMRV
+3288 
-3293 LLTKDN
+3293 
-3299 MQQLRGSIDTA
+3299 
-3310 TGDVKDVLAD
+3310 
-3320 IQSSSAKEV
+3320 
-3329 VQPMSVYTPTYQEAR
+3329 
-3344 KAEYTQGKAGIGPFA
+3344 
-3359 LNNAHHILTQLTK
+3359 
-3372 LHMISNDFTEALQLT
+3372 
-3387 DLGRITDYPTVG
+3387 
-3399 QIKGNRIL
+3399 
-3407 DWLSAMI
+3407 
-3414 NAFVDI
+3414 
-3420 AKDPYIVQLNVN
+3420 
-3432 AWTYNMASF
+3432 
-3441 LLRTGKGKLTFYF
+3441 
-3454 LCQPILKE
+3454 
-3462 MAEAVL
+3462 
-3468 KTKGK
+3468 
-3473 YGVDRT
+3473 
-3479 KTPSQLEKEA
+3479 
-3489 IESVLDKYDP
+3489 
-3499 DKRLR
+3499 
-3504 KKYKYII
+3504 
-3511 KDAGRAAYEY
+3511 
-3521 RDLFTTFID
+3521 
-3530 EDSNES
+3530 
-3536 SRLRENLFRKEGKP
+3536 
-3550 SSYKNSIAEEQIRMY
+3550 
-3565 YAWEALK
+3565 
-3572 PYADALANLVKYSK
+3572 
-3586 IDTKKTGKSFAE
+3586 
-3598 QEIYYN
+3598 
-3604 GMIAME
+3604 
-3610 QDEHFAEGEITKF
+3610 
-3623 YDSTFIR
+3623 
-3630 VKTDNAIPFGRKLF
+3630 
-3644 SNMLFRCT
+3644 
-3652 NSFSDQKNAMLSLLG
+3652 
-3667 RKDNANATLLKP
+3667 
-3679 IIAGMEAEIKSKFFN
+3679 
-3694 NFVSTNNI
+3694 
-3702 DVKGMFT
+3702 
-3709 GKRSMAKR
+3709 
-3717 IDNFKQGILK
+3717 
-3727 GNPKLSHLL
+3727 
-3736 TNGEINNDF
+3736 
-3745 VNYLIPH
+3745 
-3752 ISKTNGLD
+3752 
-3760 FIDASMLLDVD
+3760 
-3771 QASANN
+3771 
-3777 LINYWRELIDD
+3777 
-3788 PNPDISQLFKDL
+3788 
-3800 VIYAFYTSG
+3800 
-3809 DNPTM
+3809 
-3814 NAFFQ
+3814 
-3819 YVPNSYKQQIGYTEF
+3819 
-3834 ISKELHNFTNDATK
+3834 
-3848 IDRNDVFLNNWQ
+3848 
-3860 NDKLVKP
+3860 
-3867 VDFYDRK
+3867 
-3874 GNALKSISYNGR
+3874 
-3886 VPNIV
+3886 
-3891 FGIRYNR
+3891 
-3898 NTAAIRPTNWIT
+3898 
-3910 IGNSKYPVFPP
+3910 
-3921 YIKYHD
+3921 
-3927 SKAYDI
+3927 
-3933 HNWHVYSLIGY
+3933 
-3944 EQIRT
+3944 
-3949 DEGREFAPVY
+3949 
-3959 GLVSK
+3959 
-3964 KGFKKNGNTIVEY
+3964 
-3977 GNETQFDFNKE
+3977 
-3988 QVWDYA
+3988 
-3994 QAMNNKG
+3994 
-4001 QLVQMFPQQFRKFI
+4001 
-4015 VNDITRM
+4015 
-4022 RPITDLA
+4022 
-4029 SYQNMNYALVEQ
+4029 
-4041 DRVLDDVRD
+4041 
-4050 DEYDWDSDDNSAPL
+4050 
-4064 NEANEEFV
+4064 
-4072 VDELTNIIDE
+4072 
-4082 QLSNYLDNI
+4082 
-4091 MELDPQIRQ
+4091 
-4100 QRMNELRQQILN
+4100 
-4112 RMQTENPSTHDELA
+4112 
-4126 DLITDSIR
+4126 
-4134 QINEIGRVEQTHNET
+4134 
-4149 LEVLGGVTD
+4149 
-4158 PNANSEM
+4158 
-4165 KDAVEVAQKGIT
+4165 
-4177 FESALSTVNPIFTQE
+4177 
-4192 EIDQIKQ
+4192 
-4199 GLNGKNLKVMSVSR
+4199 
-4213 YTDPAFFAREI
+4213 
-4224 IKFLE
+4224 
-4229 ENAKKPFTDP
+4229 
-4239 TRVNAIELWTKHD
+4239 
-4252 GEPIQQ
+4252 
-4258 ILQACKKYKVAPMV
+4258 
-4272 SFSITTLGN
+4272 
-4281 TPLEQGVLDYK
+4281 
-4292 TLLQLIQ
+4292 
-4299 KLVESGDLDPRTTT
+4299 
-4313 IRIDPILPGYTNTDN
+4313 
-4328 IKEVVNI
+4328 
-4335 GKSMGIR
+4335 
-4342 KYVTSLVQSYG
+4342 
-4353 YLDGTPNDRKVTT
+4353 
-4366 GINTA
+4366 
-4371 LAKAGQTYDWDE
+4371 
-4383 YYGRISYGQNKGK
+4383 
-4396 INFKPKQ
+4396 
-4403 QYIDQIGEVLLEI
+4403 
-4416 NSDPEIELETCSF
+4416 
-4429 TIKGLKASACLDP
+4429 
-4442 LIIERVTGVSVTR
+4442 
-4455 PDGTYDRDTSR
+4455 
-4466 PECMCYGCHGD
+4466 
-4477 KFRWN
+4477 
-4482 EKQCFSS
+4482 
-4489 CAYCY
+4489 
-4494 AAHSG
+4494 
-4499 DSNFR
+4499 
-4504 YYNEDGTLKNR
+4504 
-4515 PLTRVSGQFI
+4515 
-4525 DNQQSI
+4525 
-4531 QSISQVEYAD
+4531 
-4541 YINTQQAI
+4541 
-4549 QQAIESLNELV
+4549 
-4560 DEGTITGDDVT
+4560 
-4571 RFQQMLNDER
+4571 
-4581 PSTVEEV
+4581 
-4588 KGLFNKFICNL
+4588 